1 MKEKVI
7 GLAPWPKLICEALTW
22 QLACVCVCVCAVYS
36 HGFQEQS
43 ELTLERWYFQLLI
56 DAPCPEQLWQL
67 HPLGLYKT
75 AQFLLKCYKMLSN
88 LWPPRHDKS
97 RFHLKRIRHVP
108 EEYKTECTEKWGW
121 ALPKLFLVFSLLAD
135 WLAILVEVGEEK
147 QPQSRGISQAGLTQ
161 HAKQV
166 SQSADRCS
174 CTPKTGWQVFAVRHF
189 WVFAVWVHETF
200 SNKKCVSGQ
209 TPWFQ

>member
-1 MKEKVI
+1 MAA
-7 GLAPWPKLICEALTW
+7 GL
-22 QLACVCVCVCAVYS
+22 CVCVRSVQPWFPGAVRTDF
-36 HGFQEQS
+36 GKVIFPALDWCTLPRTA
-43 ELTLERWYFQLLI
+43 LTTSSTW
-56 DAPCPEQLWQL
+56 
-67 HPLGLYKT
+67 LYKT
-75 AQFLLKCYKMLSN
+75 AQFLLKCYKILSN

-97 RFHLKRIRHVP
+97 HFHLKRIRRVP

-147 QPQSRGISQAGLTQ
+147 HPQSRGISQAGLTQ

-174 CTPKTGWQVFAVRHF
+174 CTPKTGWQVFAVGRF
-189 WVFAVWVHETF
+189 ECLQFGSMKPSVAKNVFLDKLHYF
-200 SNKKCVSGQ
+200 SIWSSSKWAYQ
-209 TPWFQ
+209 DIAHH